1 MSHTPE
7 QPATGPEKEQLA
19 QTPEQSA
26 PEQDAPDTAAA
37 HEQTPPAK
45 DPTGEA
51 NSQAVPSAPE
61 APQKIPAEPQ
71 TAASTPSGKEGQ
83 PLKGSA
89 LAAAARSTLPPK
101 PCMLNHTAYWGAKF
115 APVCL
120 LILGFMAFWPRL
132 LPLLPT
138 SLAPGLRDV
147 WFVGESSLAAV
158 AGSMSAQGAWLVP
171 RLDGLAFTAT
181 MPLYIWLGQAVSSI
195 TGLLAAD
202 ALWLISALCASALL
216 ASTWFLAR
224 TVGMDGKKA
233 FASGLVLCATMPFM
247 GFGFMA
253 SPAML
258 TSLLVI
264 WSLICLYKGWVK
276 ESAPLWLGCGFA
288 LAALSALSGGLLG
301 LLLPLAASVVFLVW
315 RTAFARA
322 FARDGAIAF
331 GLMLVILGGWFLAL
345 SLHQGGG
352 EAVNSLSQAF
362 RATLSGWQAQQAL
375 ERLGLLAVGLPW
387 IGLVAFV
394 PWEKLPQGLVRCVQ
408 ARKQEPGF
416 IWITACFTS
425 ALALLVLWPGT
436 DAGVALTVL
445 APLWAMITASALYS
459 LGPLRARLF
468 WLWIALYYVV
478 EAIGKISAFVLLL
491 AGSFLPENWLASI
504 PGPVME
510 LLRGT
515 RGLWLMALV
524 LVLGAAL
531 LVRHALRYR
540 SNSPQ
545 PEDTLRE
552 TGGALM
558 VAALISLIFM
568 QTASLVVMPSL
579 DAAFSPRPQARQLA
593 EADSQGASIATLGFA
608 PGVFSLY
615 AERPVTPLQGLE
627 ALRTF
632 VEEHP
637 DSGILMPHKTWQ
649 DVRKAMPEKALQAK
663 TLEAG
668 NLGLVPLVLV
678 RLQAV
683 AEPDTT
689 LPAVAAPEE
698 KSPEA
703 ASPEQAPD
711 SPEQQNPA
719 QEPGAVPE
727 EALPDNGT
735 NNNAQAAPLPE
746 DELPAPEKAPQPSL
760 AEPLPAEAGQA
771 APEAAATEQ
780 TPQEASRL

>member
-1 MSHTPE
+1 MNHTPE
-7 QPATGPEKEQLA
+7 QPAAGPEKEQSA
-19 QTPEQSA
+19 QAPDQTTPEQST
-26 PEQDAPDTAAA
+26 PDTAAA
-37 HEQTPPAK
+37 AHEQPQPAK
-45 DPTGEA
+45 EPAKEQP
-51 NSQAVPSAPE
+51 NQALPSAPE
-61 APQKIPAEPQ
+61 APPQNPAEPQ
-71 TAASTPSGKEGQ
+71 AAASTPSDKAAQ
-83 PLKGSA
+83 PTKGSA
-89 LAAAARSTLPPK
+89 LAAAAKSTLPPK
-101 PCMLNHTAYWGAKF
+101 PCILNHTAHWGAKL

-120 LILGFMAFWPRL
+120 LILGFVAFWPRL
-132 LPLLPT
+132 LTLLPGG
-138 SLAPGLRDV
+138 AAAGLRDV
-147 WFVGESSLAAV
+147 WFVGESSLAA
-158 AGSMSAQGAWLVP
+158 ALGSMSAQGAWLVP
-171 RLDGLAFTAT
+171 SLDGLAFTAT

-195 TGLLAAD
+195 TGPLAAD

-216 ASTWFLAR
+216 ASTWFLAN
-224 TVGMDGKKA
+224 TVGIDAKKA
-233 FASGLVLCATMPFM
+233 FASGLVLCATIPFM

-258 TSLLVI
+258 TSLLVV
-264 WSLICLYKGWVK
+264 WSLICLYRGWVK

-301 LLLPLAASVVFLVW
+301 LLLPLTASIVFLLW

-362 RATLSGWQAQQAL
+362 RATLSGWQAQEAL

-408 ARKQEPGF
+408 ARKQDPGF

-445 APLWAMITASALYS
+445 APLWALVAAAALYS

-468 WLWIALYYVV
+468 WLWVALYYVV

-491 AGSFLPENWLASI
+491 AGRFLPDNWLASI
-504 PGPVME
+504 PGPVMD
-510 LLRGT
+510 LLRDT

-540 SNSPQ
+540 TNSPQ

-552 TGGALM
+552 TGGALL

-568 QTASLVVMPSL
+568 QTISLVVMPSL

-593 EADSQGASIATLGFA
+593 EADAQGASIATLGFA

-615 AERPVTPLQGLE
+615 AERPVMALQNLE
-627 ALRTF
+627 ALRAF

-637 DSGILMPHKTWQ
+637 ASAILMPHKVWQ
-649 DVRKAMPEKALQAK
+649 DVRTAMPEKALQAK

-689 LPAVAAPEE
+689 QPAVAVPQVE
-698 KSPEA
+698 SQEA

-735 NNNAQAAPLPE
+735 NNNAQSAPLPE
-746 DELPAPEKAPQPSL
+746 DELPASEKAPQPSL
-760 AEPLPAEAGQA
+760 AEPLPAEAGQET
-771 APEAAATEQ
+771 PDAAAAGQTAEQ
-780 TPQEASRL
+780 QP